1 MADNEIKLVLNTD
14 PSQLEAGLVQAI
26 NNLKKFEAALKKA
39 TDVKEIEY
47 LQKSIGALQDK
58 IKQLK
63 PIPNPVTPEFTNNT
77 NKASY
82 ALTNLSRVASDA
94 PFGFIAIQNNLDP
107 LLSSFGQLQK
117 ETGSVGGALKA
128 LGSSLAGPAGI
139 AVGFSV
145 VSALVTTAIQKYGS
159 LGAAVDALFNSLDA
173 TAQAQQNITNEFVKS
188 DASVKSQL
196 ESLNV
201 LVKVYDDV
209 NTTEE
214 GRKNIMQKIRSEYAK
229 YLPDLDKEKITISDI
244 KDNYAILSQTLI
256 ELGRVKALNKLID
269 DQSLVTEK
277 LRAAKAE
284 ESVGIFDQLKNT
296 FLSFGNT
303 SLAAFKNSTTGVIN
317 QFEAIKESEK
327 ITASYRAELFKV
339 EQALANK
346 RLVSTKDTEETKQ
359 KTKVTK
365 EQARVTADYWKELA
379 TLNKEQENAFSK
391 GTTSLFGKGGNGVLK
406 NIEALQAAGKQVNDT
421 FVKVGETIT
430 GILAPAF
437 QSAFD
442 SILSGSQSA
451 FQAFGQAIAGI
462 IKKLIAAAA
471 TAALLAVIIAAAT
484 GGGNVG
490 FAATFGTQFK
500 GIFGQL
506 AGFKFADGGIVT
518 GPTRA
523 LIGEAGPEAVI
534 PLSKLDNIVG
544 GNQNIFVT
552 GVLSGENIYLQQQR
566 TSARRSRFV

>member
-1 MADNEIKLVLNTD
+1 MADNEIKLIINAD
-14 PSQLEAGLVQAI
+14 ASGLD
-26 NNLKKFEAALKKA
+26 KA
-39 TDVKEIEY
+39 TNSAVKSLTQIN
-47 LQKSIGALQDK
+47 QASG
-58 IKQLK
+58 
-63 PIPNPVTPEFTNNT
+63 
-77 NKASY
+77 KAQY

-303 SLAAFKNSTTGVIN
+303 TIAAFKNSTTGVIN

-365 EQARVTADYWKELA
+365 EQVRVTADYWKELA

-490 FAATFGTQFK
+490 FAATFGAQFK